1 MRSYERIMNRIKQNT
16 TPEEWKVAQKLMG
29 WMVCVRRPLKWHE
42 IQGAYSIDPGEQIID
57 FDDRKL
63 RIHIRD
69 LCGSLVQVLPG
80 DRVELVHSTA
90 KM

>member
-1 MRSYERIMNRIKQNT
+1 MSRIKQNT
-16 TPEEWKVAQKLMG
+16 SLEEWKIAQKLLG
-29 WMVCVRRPLKWHE
+29 WMVCARRPLKWHE
-42 IQGAYSIDPGEQIID
+42 IQGAVSIDPAEQTID

-69 LCGSLVQVLPG
+69 LCGSLIQVLPG